1 VILAAAALLA
11 MAAGAFVLDLDHSSV
26 QTMAFTTLVISQL
39 LHALSIR
46 AGGMSRSARNA
57 SRPGRLMVGS
67 LLGSIL
73 LHLGV
78 VYSGPG
84 NTFFHTVPLAGL
96 ALVWSVALSILSM
109 IGVRALKRAVSV

>member
-1 VILAAAALLA
+1 
-11 MAAGAFVLDLDHSSV
+11 
-26 QTMAFTTLVISQL
+26 
-39 LHALSIR
+39 
-46 AGGMSRSARNA
+46 MSRSAGSA
-57 SRPGRLMVGS
+57 TSHPGRLMVGS

-84 NTFFHTVPLAGL
+84 NTFFHTVPLGGL

-109 IGVRALKRAVSV
+109 IGVRALKRVVSV